1 MYSVSLKRLNLPDL
15 YLFLTMAGI
24 ILWIVVPCYKAYH
37 SFKKEKV
44 KGMSLLQK

>member
-24 ILWIVVPCYKAYH
+24 I
-37 SFKKEKV
+37 
-44 KGMSLLQK
+44 SLDCCALL